1 MSSPEP
7 NNALSA
13 ESKALS
19 RASSLESE
27 LFALGEEAVDLKPA
41 SPAHSALGSSPSDD
55 QQRPCNS
62 EPHIALMV
70 EELRSHLPNDVCESI
85 TRVIDRVRHHLVE
98 RLEVAYERA
107 LEDARAEQ
115 PALLKRRAVRPGEHR
130 RH

>member
-98 RLEVAYERA
+98 RLVSPQSS
-107 LEDARAEQ
+107 LTIILVLDARRCSRSACT
-115 PALLKRRAVRPGEHR
+115 
-130 RH
+130 